1 MGSAQMIVL
10 DTSAVI
16 FSTIDTAKLSERA
29 AEAIEQADQIVIN
42 SISIW
47 EIGWKVNLGKLKLP
61 FSVEELVT
69 RLKNT
74 DRIDIVSVT
83 EVMWLKNVNLAWEH
97 RDPADRTIVATA
109 LLLDCPLISNDY
121 RIQQFYPQ
129 TLW

>member
-1 MGSAQMIVL
+1 MIVL

>member
-1 MGSAQMIVL
+1 MIVL

-16 FSTIDTAKLSERA
+16 FSTIDTAKLSIRA
-29 AEAIEQADQIVIN
+29 AEAIEQTDRIVIN

-61 FSVEELVT
+61 FSVEELVA
-69 RLKNT
+69 RLKNS
-74 DRIDIVSVT
+74 DRIELVPVT

-109 LLLDCPLISNDY
+109 LLLGCPLISNDY

>member
-1 MGSAQMIVL
+1 MIVL

-83 EVMWLKNVNLAWEH
+83 EVMWLENVNLAWEH